1 MEPFEATKLT
11 VYTGDSSRYEH
22 KVLYRAIVEVLLEE
36 KDCRCHGRSWY
47 RRLRLAQ
54 TYSHRQNRDLSV
66 DLPVMV
72 IAVDRTEK
80 IEAVL
85 PRLETMIDKGLV
97 TTEKSA
103 GGSLSGQQS
112 I

>member
-1 MEPFEATKLT
+1 MEPVEATKLT

-22 KVLYRAIVEVLLEE
+22 KALYRAIVEVLLEE
-36 KDCRCHGRSWY
+36 GIAGATVIHGIEGYGAHKHIHTARIV
-47 RRLRLAQ
+47 
-54 TYSHRQNRDLSV
+54 DLST
-66 DLPVMV
+66 DLPVMI

-85 PRLETMIDKGLV
+85 PRLDAMIGKGLM
-97 TTEKSA
+97 TTEKVQVI
-103 GGSLSGQQS
+103 LSRPAE